1 MDFNLLITTYRH
13 REFDALDE
21 LTVLLSHF
29 GVDAPMVEI
38 QKVSGLLLA
47 FTNLNPFDLMEKFKK
62 LLAEE
67 PWQFRY
73 ILRVIPIEKSLST
86 DLKNIEI
93 EVEKLTTRKIKS
105 NDSFR
110 ISVEKRHTSMRSK
123 EIISFI
129 ANKLSR
135 FKVSLENPDWI
146 ILIEIIGNKT
156 GISVLKEID
165 IFNSIMEKR
174 RAGYLLEFSG

>member
-1 MDFNLLITTYRH
+1 
-13 REFDALDE
+13 
-21 LTVLLSHF
+21 
-29 GVDAPMVEI
+29 
-38 QKVSGLLLA
+38 
-47 FTNLNPFDLMEKFKK
+47 
-62 LLAEE
+62 
-67 PWQFRY
+67 
-73 ILRVIPIEKSLST
+73 VIPIEKSIST

-123 EIISFI
+123 EIISSI

-135 FKVSLENPDWI
+135 FKVSLENADWI

-174 RAGYLLEFSG
+174 KAGYLLEFSG

>member
-1 MDFNLLITTYRH
+1 MNFNLLVTTYRH
-13 REFDALDE
+13 REYDALDE
-21 LTVLLSHF
+21 LTLLLQRF
-29 GVDAPMVEI
+29 GDESPILEI
-38 QKVSGLLLA
+38 QKVSGIILA
-47 FTNLNPFDLMEKFKK
+47 ITNLNPFELTTKYKE

-73 ILRVIPIEKSLST
+73 ILRSIPIERSFYT

-93 EVEKLTTRKIKS
+93 EAENIVMKKLNK

-110 ISVEKRHTSMRSK
+110 ITIEKRHTSLRSK
-123 EIISFI
+123 EIISSI
-129 ANKLSR
+129 ANKLSGY
-135 FKVSLENPDWI
+135 KVSLENPNWI

-165 IFNSIMEKR
+165 IFSSVMEKR
-174 RAGYLLEFSG
+174 KSKYQIE

>member
-1 MDFNLLITTYRH
+1 MNFNLLVTTYRH
-13 REFDALDE
+13 REYEAVDE
-21 LTVLLSHF
+21 LTLLLQRF
-29 GVDAPMVEI
+29 GDESPILKI
-38 QKVSGLLLA
+38 QEVSGIILA
-47 FTNLNPFDLMEKFKK
+47 FTNLNPFELTTKYKE

-73 ILRVIPIEKSLST
+73 ILRAIPIERLFYT
-86 DLKNIEI
+86 DLKNIVI
-93 EVEKLTTRKIKS
+93 EAENLVMKKLNR

-110 ISVEKRHTSMRSK
+110 ITIEKRHTVLRSN
-123 EIISFI
+123 EIISSI

-135 FKVSLENPDWI
+135 YKVSLENPNWI

-165 IFNSIMEKR
+165 IFSSVMEKR
-174 RAGYLLEFSG
+174 NSTYQIE

>member
-1 MDFNLLITTYRH
+1 MNFNLLVTTYRH
-13 REFDALDE
+13 REYEAVDE
-21 LTVLLSHF
+21 LTLLLQRF
-29 GVDAPMVEI
+29 GDESPILKI
-38 QKVSGLLLA
+38 QEVSGLILA
-47 FTNLNPFDLMEKFKK
+47 FTNLNPFELTTKYKE

-73 ILRVIPIEKSLST
+73 ILRAIPIERSFYT
-86 DLKNIEI
+86 DLKNIVI
-93 EVEKLTTRKIKS
+93 EAENLVMKKLNR

-110 ISVEKRHTSMRSK
+110 ITIEKRHTVLRSN
-123 EIISFI
+123 EIISSI

-135 FKVSLENPDWI
+135 YKVSLENPNWI

-165 IFNSIMEKR
+165 IFSSVMEKR
-174 RAGYLLEFSG
+174 NSTYQIE

>member
-1 MDFNLLITTYRH
+1 MNFNLLVTTYRH
-13 REFDALDE
+13 REYEAVDE
-21 LTVLLSHF
+21 LTLLLQRF
-29 GVDAPMVEI
+29 GDESPILKI
-38 QKVSGLLLA
+38 QEVSGIILA
-47 FTNLNPFDLMEKFKK
+47 FTNLDPFELTTKYKE

-73 ILRVIPIEKSLST
+73 ILRAIPIERSFYT
-86 DLKNIEI
+86 DLKNIVI
-93 EVEKLTTRKIKS
+93 EVENLVMKKLNR

-110 ISVEKRHTSMRSK
+110 ITIEKRHTALRSK
-123 EIISFI
+123 EIISSI

-135 FKVSLENPDWI
+135 YKVSLENPNWI

-165 IFNSIMEKR
+165 IFSSVMEKR
-174 RAGYLLEFSG
+174 NSTYQIE

>member
-1 MDFNLLITTYRH
+1 MNFNLLVTTYRH
-13 REFDALDE
+13 REYEAVDE
-21 LTVLLSHF
+21 LTLLLQRF
-29 GVDAPMVEI
+29 GDESPILKI
-38 QKVSGLLLA
+38 QEVSGLILA
-47 FTNLNPFDLMEKFKK
+47 FTNLNPFELTTKYKE

-73 ILRVIPIEKSLST
+73 ILRAIPIERLFYT
-86 DLKNIEI
+86 DLKNIVI
-93 EVEKLTTRKIKS
+93 EAENLVMKKLNR

-110 ISVEKRHTSMRSK
+110 ITIEKRHTVLRSN
-123 EIISFI
+123 EIISSI

-135 FKVSLENPDWI
+135 YKVSLENPNWI

-165 IFNSIMEKR
+165 IFSSVMEKR
-174 RAGYLLEFSG
+174 NSTYQIE

>member
-1 MDFNLLITTYRH
+1 MNFNLLVTTYRH
-13 REFDALDE
+13 REYDAVDE
-21 LTVLLSHF
+21 LNVILQRF
-29 GVDAPMVEI
+29 GDESPILKI
-38 QKVSGLLLA
+38 QEVSGIILA
-47 FTNLNPFDLMEKFKK
+47 FTNLNPFELTIKFKE

-73 ILRVIPIEKSLST
+73 ILRAIPIERSFYT

-93 EVEKLTTRKIKS
+93 EIENLEMKKI
-105 NDSFR
+105 NINESFR
-110 ISVEKRHTSMRSK
+110 ITIEKRHTSLRSK
-123 EIISFI
+123 EIISSI

-135 FKVSLENPDWI
+135 YRVSLENPNWI

-165 IFNSIMEKR
+165 IFSSVMEKR
-174 RAGYLLEFSG
+174 KSRYQIE

>member
-13 REFDALDE
+13 REFDAVDE
-21 LTVLLSHF
+21 LTVTLQRF
-29 GVDAPMVEI
+29 GVDAPMIEI
-38 QKVSGLLLA
+38 QKVPGIILA
-47 FTNLNPFDLMEKFKK
+47 LTNLNPFNLIRSFKE

-73 ILRVIPIEKSLST
+73 ILRVIPIEKSLYT

-93 EVEKLTTRKIKS
+93 EVENLATKKIKV

-110 ISVEKRHTSMRSK
+110 ISVKKRHTPMRSK
-123 EIISFI
+123 EIISST
-129 ANKLSR
+129 ANMLSR

-156 GISVLKEID
+156 GISVLKEKD
-165 IFNSIMEKR
+165 IFNSLMEKR
-174 RAGYLLEFSG
+174 KAGHLLESSG

>member
-1 MDFNLLITTYRH
+1 MSFNLLVTTYRH
-13 REFDALDE
+13 REYDAVDE
-21 LTVLLSHF
+21 LNLILRRF
-29 GVDAPMVEI
+29 GDESPILKI
-38 QKVSGLLLA
+38 QEVSGIILA
-47 FTNLNPFDLMEKFKK
+47 FTNLNPFELTTKYKE

-73 ILRVIPIEKSLST
+73 ILRAIPIERSCYT

-93 EVEKLTTRKIKS
+93 EVENLVIKKLNR

-110 ISVEKRHTSMRSK
+110 ITIEKRHTSLRSQ
-123 EIISFI
+123 EIITSI
-129 ANKLSR
+129 ANKLSGY
-135 FKVSLENPDWI
+135 KVSLENPNWI

-165 IFNSIMEKR
+165 IFSSVMEKR
-174 RAGYLLEFSG
+174 NSGYQIE

>member
-1 MDFNLLITTYRH
+1 MNFNLLVTTYRH
-13 REFDALDE
+13 REYDALDE
-21 LTVLLSHF
+21 LTLLLQRF
-29 GVDAPMVEI
+29 GDESPILEI
-38 QKVSGLLLA
+38 QEVSGIILA
-47 FTNLNPFDLMEKFKK
+47 ITNLNPFKLTTKYKE

-73 ILRVIPIEKSLST
+73 ILRAIPIERSFYT
-86 DLKNIEI
+86 DLKNIVI
-93 EVEKLTTRKIKS
+93 EVENLVMKKLNR

-110 ISVEKRHTSMRSK
+110 ITIEKRHTALRSK
-123 EIISFI
+123 EIISSI

-135 FKVSLENPDWI
+135 YKVSLENPNWI

-165 IFNSIMEKR
+165 IFSSVMEKR
-174 RAGYLLEFSG
+174 NSTYQIE

>member
-1 MDFNLLITTYRH
+1 MNFNLLVTTYRH
-13 REFDALDE
+13 REYDAVDE
-21 LTVLLSHF
+21 LNVILQRF
-29 GVDAPMVEI
+29 GDESPILKI
-38 QKVSGLLLA
+38 QEVSGIILA
-47 FTNLNPFDLMEKFKK
+47 FTNLNPFELTIKFKE

-73 ILRVIPIEKSLST
+73 ILRAIPIERSFYT

-93 EVEKLTTRKIKS
+93 EIENLAMKKI
-105 NDSFR
+105 NINESFR
-110 ISVEKRHTSMRSK
+110 ITIEKRHTSLRSK
-123 EIISFI
+123 EIISSI

-135 FKVSLENPDWI
+135 YRVSLENPNWI

-165 IFNSIMEKR
+165 IFSSVMEKR
-174 RAGYLLEFSG
+174 KSRYQIE

>member
-1 MDFNLLITTYRH
+1 MNFNLLVTTYRH
-13 REFDALDE
+13 REYEAVDE
-21 LTVLLSHF
+21 LTLLLQRF
-29 GVDAPMVEI
+29 GDESPILKI
-38 QKVSGLLLA
+38 QEVSGIILA
-47 FTNLNPFDLMEKFKK
+47 FTNLNPFELTTKYKE

-73 ILRVIPIEKSLST
+73 ILRAIPIERSFYT
-86 DLKNIEI
+86 DLKNIVI
-93 EVEKLTTRKIKS
+93 EAENLVMKKLNR

-110 ISVEKRHTSMRSK
+110 ITIEKRHTVLRSN
-123 EIISFI
+123 EIISSI

-135 FKVSLENPDWI
+135 YKVSLENPNWI

-165 IFNSIMEKR
+165 IFSSVMEKR
-174 RAGYLLEFSG
+174 NSTYQVE